1 MISVI
6 VPIYNTEMY
15 LEECLKSLI
24 NQTVPFYE
32 IIMVNDGANDICR
45 DICKMYCTENEN
57 MVLINQTNQGLSAA
71 RNNGIKTATGKYVL
85 FVDSDDLVEKEMNE
99 TLLQILS
106 ENELDVLYYSAE
118 IKNEL
123 DKKVLKN
130 TYIRKAEIC
139 NCIMTGK
146 AFLQKTYPDNYIV
159 SACCA
164 TYKKSF
170 LENNKILF
178 PQGIFY
184 EDNPFYIN
192 IVLKAEKV
200 ECIINKLYI
209 RRYRLNSI
217 TTSEINAKKC
227 SDMLTVQILIW
238 GIIKSNNIDCK
249 QENTFKDYILKQGVL
264 AANNSLMYEELK
276 QEQENFLVNFMDYWN
291 SLFNIH
297 SLGWNELCALMK
309 IGQLP
314 GGYRSNG
321 QNALFFKEVKRLF
334 LMQLIEK
341 LRNLPFQ
348 NRALIAIYGVGLN
361 AKALIRLY
369 ELFVG
374 KIQSKICYIVSNRSE
389 MTQVDSRFYTC
400 EEIPTNIET
409 IIISSRVYQKEM
421 LNELKRNGI
430 PAKKVVLFYQE
441 NDWYDLAFVAEMIF
455 GEEML

>member
-15 LEECLKSLI
+15 LEECLNSLI

-32 IIMVNDGANDICR
+32 IIMVNDGANNICR
-45 DICKMYCTENEN
+45 DICKKYSTENEN
-57 MVLINQTNQGLSAA
+57 MVLINQTNQGLSVA
-71 RNNGIKTATGKYVL
+71 RNNGMKAATGKYVL

-118 IKNEL
+118 IENEL
-123 DKKVLKN
+123 DKKVLIN
-130 TYIRKAEIC
+130 SYIRKAEIC

-146 AFLQKTYPDNYIV
+146 EFFEKTYPDNYIV

-170 LENNKILF
+170 LENNKISF

-200 ECIINKLYI
+200 ESIINKLYI

-217 TTSEINAKKC
+217 TTSEISAKKC
-227 SDMLTVQILIW
+227 SDMLTIQILIW
-238 GIIKSNNIDCK
+238 SIIKNNSIDCK
-249 QENTFKDYILKQGVL
+249 KERIIKDYILKQGVL
-264 AANNSLMYEELK
+264 AVNNSFIYEELK
-276 QEQENFLVNFMDYWN
+276 QQQENFLMSFVDYWN
-291 SLFNIH
+291 SLFDIH
-297 SLGWNELCALMK
+297 SLSWNELCALMK

-334 LMQLIEK
+334 LMQLTEK
-341 LRNLPFQ
+341 LKNLSFQ

-361 AKALIRLY
+361 AKALIKLY
-369 ELFVG
+369 ELFIG
-374 KIQSKICYIVSNRSE
+374 KIQSKICYIVSHRSE
-389 MTQVDSRFYTC
+389 MTQEDSSVYTC
-400 EEIPTNIET
+400 DEIPSNIER

-421 LNELKRNGI
+421 LNKLKTNGI
-430 PAKKVVLFYQE
+430 PENKVVLLYQE
-441 NDWYDLAFVAEMIF
+441 NDWYDLAFVSEMIF
-455 GEEML
+455 EEEMI